1 MKRKQPRASNVS
13 APRCAAGHWRR
24 IRCARLAEGSVPHGA
39 EVRPVLN
46 PALLRNRLGCTR
58 MSSALTGRRAVAFDK
73 LVDLHQESVEF
84 NLLAL
89 LNGATARAE
98 VAIYFLAILIQEL
111 HLPKARDHEESLCPP
126 LVLLGLLL
134 GVENLVRLRHDAF
147 ASYATQCK
155 FVAPPQQ
162 L

>member
-1 MKRKQPRASNVS
+1 MKRKQSRASNVS
-13 APRCAAGHWRR
+13 RCAAGEWRR
-24 IRCARLAEGSVPHGA
+24 MHCARLAEGSVPHGTA
-39 EVRPVLN
+39 VRPVLN
-46 PALLRNRLGCTR
+46 PTLLRKRMGCTR
-58 MSSALTGRRAVAFDK
+58 ISSALTGRRAVAFDE

-126 LVLLGLLL
+126 LVFLGLLL
-134 GVENLVRLRHDAF
+134 GVENRVRLRHDAF
-147 ASYATQCK
+147 ASYANQIYQIN
-155 FVAPPQQ
+155 ASS
-162 L
+162 